1 MSPYLS
7 ANRYLACAARPR
19 GASPRSSTGDSARV
33 KRWLVALLGIAL
45 AVAAFLAVATG
56 RRAALPAKPHPN
68 PLPHAEIDD
77 ASRAQLERVIR
88 DSERE
93 EQHSK

>member
-1 MSPYLS
+1 
-7 ANRYLACAARPR
+7 
-19 GASPRSSTGDSARV
+19 V

-56 RRAALPAKPHPN
+56 RRASLWSKPRPN

-77 ASRAQLERVIR
+77 ASRKQLERVIR
-88 DSERE
+88 ESERE
-93 EQHSK
+93 EPRPR

>member
-1 MSPYLS
+1 M
-7 ANRYLACAARPR
+7 
-19 GASPRSSTGDSARV
+19 

-45 AVAAFLAVATG
+45 AVAAFLALATG
-56 RRAALPAKPHPN
+56 RRAALSAKSRTRA
-68 PLPHAEIDD
+68 LPHAEIDD

-93 EQHSK
+93 ESHSK

>member
-1 MSPYLS
+1 
-7 ANRYLACAARPR
+7 
-19 GASPRSSTGDSARV
+19 V

-45 AVAAFLAVATG
+45 AVAAFLAVATA
-56 RRAALPAKPHPN
+56 RRSALLAKPRPN

-88 DSERE
+88 ESERE
-93 EQHSK
+93 GQRTK

>member
-1 MSPYLS
+1 M
-7 ANRYLACAARPR
+7 
-19 GASPRSSTGDSARV
+19 

-45 AVAAFLAVATG
+45 AVAAFLAVATA
-56 RRAALPAKPHPN
+56 RRATLPAKPPPN

-88 DSERE
+88 ESEHE

>member
-1 MSPYLS
+1 MGPYFS
-7 ANRYLACAARPR
+7 ADRYLACAARPR
-19 GASPRSSTGDSARV
+19 GALLRSSPGDCSRV

-45 AVAAFLAVATG
+45 AVAAFFAVATG
-56 RRAALPAKPHPN
+56 RRAALRAKPPPN

-88 DSERE
+88 DAERE
-93 EQHSK
+93 GQRSR

>member
-1 MSPYLS
+1 
-7 ANRYLACAARPR
+7 
-19 GASPRSSTGDSARV
+19 V

-45 AVAAFLAVATG
+45 AAAAFLAVATV
-56 RRAALPAKPHPN
+56 RRPARLAPHAP
-68 PLPHAEIDD
+68 PPRAEIDD

-88 DSERE
+88 DAERE

>member
-1 MSPYLS
+1 
-7 ANRYLACAARPR
+7 
-19 GASPRSSTGDSARV
+19 V

-45 AVAAFLAVATG
+45 AVAAFLAVATA
-56 RRAALPAKPHPN
+56 RRAVLSAKPRPN

-93 EQHSK
+93 EPHSK